1 MRFVCYAH
9 LELQG
14 VGGAP
19 AVHASVRLLPSA
31 FGGAEVL
38 TLSIKVL
45 GGFPASELSGNQD
58 ADVGVAA
65 PPTFQLCFQA
75 KSSQKSP
82 F

>member
-1 MRFVCYAH
+1 MPVWSFRVWEV
-9 LELQG
+9 LRQSMP
-14 VGGAP
+14 V
-19 AVHASVRLLPSA
+19 SSA
-31 FGGAEVL
+31 FGGVEVL